1 MALANTRPEEIRGA
15 LEGWLAER
23 LPGAAITE
31 CDVPAASGMSNLT
44 VLFTAAWTE
53 DGSARAEQ
61 FVARVAPSGPA
72 VFPSY
77 DFDRETAV
85 MNGLASLG
93 LPTPTVRWVEHD
105 PAVLGAPF
113 LVMERAFGRVP
124 ADDPPF
130 TAAGW
135 VLDDL
140 SPEQRATM
148 CRNSLETIAAI
159 HNADW
164 RGLGLDVLAPAS
176 GSDAIA
182 VYDADLAHWQ
192 DFYDWA
198 RAGDT
203 NPTVEA
209 GFAWLA
215 EHRPADDREPVLLWG
230 DARIGNMLF
239 GGDLGVNAVLDWE
252 MVGLGQPEADVAWW
266 LFILRHHAEGIG
278 FPVPDGFPSRGEV
291 IAIYE
296 KAAGRSL
303 EHLDFYEVWAAV
315 RLAVIM
321 HRAGNLMIEIGLLP
335 PDAPM
340 KLNNPAS
347 QLLAA
352 LIGAPAPGGDAQSFI
367 GNR

>member
-1 MALANTRPEEIRGA
+1 MALANIDPEELRGS
-15 LEGWLAER
+15 LETWLADR
-23 LPGAAITE
+23 LPGAAVTA

-44 VLFTAAWTE
+44 VLF
-53 DGSARAEQ
+53 SAGWAGGETGE
-61 FVARVAPSGPA
+61 FVARVAPQGPA
-72 VFPSY
+72 VFPTY
-77 DFDRETAV
+77 DLGREAAV
-85 MNGLASLG
+85 MNALASVG
-93 LPTPTVRWVEHD
+93 VATPKVRWVEESSE
-105 PAVLGAPF
+105 VLGAPF

-140 SPEQRATM
+140 TPELRRRM
-148 CRNSLETIAAI
+148 CDASIEAIAAI
-159 HNADW
+159 HAADW
-164 RGLGLDVLAPAS
+164 KGLGLTGLAPDRGA
-176 GSDAIA
+176 DTAT
-182 VYDADLAHWQ
+182 VFDADLAYWH

-198 RAGDT
+198 RAGDV

-215 EHRPADDREPVLLWG
+215 EHRPPDDREPVLLWG

-239 GGDLGVNAVLDWE
+239 GDDLAVNAVLDWE

-266 LFILRHHAEGIG
+266 LFILRHHTEGIG
-278 FPVPDGFPSRGEV
+278 FPVPEGFPSREDV
-291 IAIYE
+291 VATYE

-315 RLAVIM
+315 RLAIIM
-321 HRAGNLMIEIGLLP
+321 HRAGNLMIELGLLP

-340 KLNNPAS
+340 RLNNPAS
-347 QLLAA
+347 QLLAG

>member
-1 MALANTRPEEIRGA
+1 MALANTDPAEIRGA
-15 LEGWLAER
+15 LETWLAER
-23 LPGAAITE
+23 LPGASITD

-44 VLFTAAWTE
+44 VLFTATWS
-53 DGSARAEQ
+53 DGQETGQ
-61 FVARVAPSGPA
+61 FVARVAPAGPS

-77 DFDRETAV
+77 DFAREAAV
-85 MNGLASLG
+85 MNGLASAG
-93 LPTPTVRWVEHD
+93 VPTPVVRWVENS
-105 PAVLGAPF
+105 PAVLGSPF

-135 VLDDL
+135 VLEDL
-140 SPEQRATM
+140 TPALRGEL
-148 CRNSLETIAAI
+148 CRNSIEAIASI
-159 HNADW
+159 HAADW
-164 RGLGLDVLAPAS
+164 RTLGLDSLAPAAGADA
-176 GSDAIA
+176 GS
-182 VYDADLAHWQ
+182 VYDADLARWQ

-203 NPTVEA
+203 NPTVES

-215 EHRPADDREPVLLWG
+215 EHRPADDRDPVLLWG
-230 DARIGNMLF
+230 DARIGNQLF
-239 GGDLGVNAVLDWE
+239 GDDLAVNAVLDWE

-266 LFILRHHAEGIG
+266 LFILRHHTEGIG
-278 FPVPDGFPSRGEV
+278 FPVPEGFPSRDEV
-291 IAIYE
+291 VAIYE
-296 KAAGRSL
+296 KAAGRAL

-321 HRAGNLMIEIGLLP
+321 HRAGNLMIELGLLP

-340 KLNNPAS
+340 KFNNPAS

>member
-1 MALANTRPEEIRGA
+1 MALANTDPEEIRGA
-15 LEGWLAER
+15 LEAWLATR
-23 LPGAAITE
+23 LPGATISD

-44 VLFTAAWTE
+44 VLFTAATP
-53 DGSARAEQ
+53 DGPRPY
-61 FVARVAPSGPA
+61 VARVAPAGPS
-72 VFPSY
+72 VFPTY
-77 DFDRETAV
+77 DFDREAAV
-85 MNGLASLG
+85 MNALASTG
-93 LPTPTVRWVEHD
+93 VATPVVRWVEHD

-135 VLDDL
+135 VLDEL
-140 SPEQRATM
+140 TPEQRGAM
-148 CRNSLETIAAI
+148 CRSSLEAIAAI
-159 HNADW
+159 HAADW
-164 RGLGLDVLAPAS
+164 RGLGLDALAPAGGATAAS
-176 GSDAIA
+176 
-182 VYDADLAHWQ
+182 VYDADLAHWLG
-192 DFYDWA
+192 FYDWA

-209 GFAWLA
+209 GLAWLSA
-215 EHRPADDREPVLLWG
+215 HRPDDDRDPVLLWG

-239 GGDLGVNAVLDWE
+239 GDDLAVNAVLDWE

-266 LFILRHHAEGIG
+266 LFILRHHTEGIG
-278 FPVPDGFPSRGEV
+278 FPVPEGFPTREEV
-291 IAIYE
+291 VATYE

-315 RLAVIM
+315 RLAIIM
-321 HRAGNLMIEIGLLP
+321 HRAGNLMIELGLLP
-335 PDAPM
+335 AGAPM

-347 QLLAA
+347 QLLAG

>member
-1 MALANTRPEEIRGA
+1 MALANTSPEEIRGA
-15 LEGWLAER
+15 LEEWVSRR
-23 LPGAAITE
+23 LPGATITE

-44 VLFTAAWTE
+44 VLFTAAW
-53 DGSARAEQ
+53 SADCGEHEGQ
-61 FVARVAPSGPA
+61 FVARVAPTGPSI
-72 VFPSY
+72 FPGF
-77 DFDRETAV
+77 DFDREAAV
-85 MNGLASLG
+85 MNGLGSVG
-93 LPTPTVRWVEHD
+93 LPTPAVRWVEHD

-113 LVMERAFGRVP
+113 LVMERASGRVP

-140 SPEQRATM
+140 SPDERATL
-148 CRNSLETIAAI
+148 CRNSLEAIAAV
-159 HNADW
+159 HAVNW
-164 RGLGLDVLAPAS
+164 RRIGLSSLAPAAGTS
-176 GSDAIA
+176 AA
-182 VYDADLAHWQ
+182 TVYDADLAHWIG
-192 DFYDWA
+192 FYDWA

-215 EHRPADDREPVLLWG
+215 DHRPVDDRDPVLAWG

-239 GGDLGVNAVLDWE
+239 GDDLTVNAILDWE

-266 LFILRHHAEGIG
+266 LFILRHHTEGIG
-278 FPVPDGFPSRGEV
+278 LPVPEGFPSREEV
-291 IAIYE
+291 VATYE

-303 EHLDFYEVWAAV
+303 EHLDYYEVWAAV
-315 RLAVIM
+315 RLAIIM
-321 HRAGNLMIEIGLLP
+321 HRAGNLMVELGLLP

-347 QLLAA
+347 QLLAG